1 MQGAFFVK
9 NLSKLHAIPRVCEM
23 EEVYISPQAMVNIAF
38 FNLQTNILGDL
49 WCGTNFTII
58 AVLECLYSA
67 GEDFSI
73 GLDRTHHANIS
84 SSIATYLSVF

>member
-1 MQGAFFVK
+1 M
-9 NLSKLHAIPRVCEM
+9 H
-23 EEVYISPQAMVNIAF
+23 IAPGNGEYCFF

-84 SSIATYLSVF
+84 SSNATYLSVF